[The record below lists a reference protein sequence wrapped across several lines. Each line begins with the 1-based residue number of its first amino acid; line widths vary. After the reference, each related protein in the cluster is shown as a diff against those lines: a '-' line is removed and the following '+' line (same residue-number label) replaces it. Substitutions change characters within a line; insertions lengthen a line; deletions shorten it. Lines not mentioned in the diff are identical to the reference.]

1 MPVAFLFPFLGR
13 ICSIT
18 MLNIDFVKLRTEH
31 HCPASLL
38 EPLDVVLVDVVADIN
53 LGKSVFLGD
62 FIVGIIVGIQ
72 LLLLFLN
79 RVYMGTGIIYL
90 MVAVDSGDIVPHGKG
105 YNCITA
111 HTVFVHNLLRS
122 IVTRWIDFLDKVCK
136 IFVYKTA
143 VVEHQIAL
151 LNLWN
156 VIQLASAVEGFLL
169 DLVLLQY
176 FIRGVI
182 ECSLLP
188 PVITFLVIRSVV
200 EHLFNVR
207 LADDGTPTKL

>member
-1 MPVAFLFPFLGR
+1 
-13 ICSIT
+13 

-38 EPLDVVLVDVVADIN
+38 EPLDVVLVDIVADIN
-53 LGKSVFLGD
+53 LGKSVFLGN

-90 MVAVDSGDIVPHGKG
+90 MVAVDSGDIVSHGIG
-105 YNCITA
+105 YNCIPA
-111 HTVFVHNLLRS
+111 HTVFVHNLLRR
-122 IVTRWIDFLDKVCK
+122 IVACWIDFLCKVCEV
-136 IFVYKTA
+136 FVYKTT
-143 VVEHQIAL
+143 VVEHPIAL
-151 LNLWN
+151 LNLRN

-169 DLVLLQY
+169 DLVFLQY
-176 FIRGVI
+176 LIRGVI

-188 PVITFLVIRSVV
+188 SIAALLVAGCVV

-207 LADDGTPTKL
+207 LADNSTPTKL